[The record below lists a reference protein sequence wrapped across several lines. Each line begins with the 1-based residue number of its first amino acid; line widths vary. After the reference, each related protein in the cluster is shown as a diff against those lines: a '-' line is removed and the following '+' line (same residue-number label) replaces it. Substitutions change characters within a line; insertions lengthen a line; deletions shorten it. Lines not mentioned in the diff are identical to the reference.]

1 MTEPN
6 PLNPDAPHSPGT
18 PQLSDLDY
26 EEPQLP
32 DETPAEKHIN
42 EQSSEQEHP
51 G

>member
-1 MTEPN
+1 VTEPK
-6 PLNPDAPHSPGT
+6 PLNPEAPHSPGT

-32 DETPAEKHIN
+32 DATPAEKHIN